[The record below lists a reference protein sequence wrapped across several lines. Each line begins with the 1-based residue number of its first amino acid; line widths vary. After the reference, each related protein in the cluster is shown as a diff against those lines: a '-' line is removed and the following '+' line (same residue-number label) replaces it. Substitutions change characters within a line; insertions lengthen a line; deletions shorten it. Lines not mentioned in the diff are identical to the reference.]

1 MLRVKL
7 APADITVN
15 EEILNISNFVFA
27 PPDES
32 LVSKGLLTAPVSA
45 KVKEEN
51 ATAFTLKPTWEK
63 VANADYYEIEFNG
76 MLYSTIKDTHLLFED
91 LKPKT
96 RYSFKIRAVN
106 KEHISDW
113 NAFQGETKA
122 NPLDLAIHGIVAET
136 TAKSEDDESGI
147 DKLFDFDKSTM
158 WHTKWGVNS
167 VPFDIVMNLK
177 TINQLDRLEYLPREN
192 GRNGVWLKGHV
203 YYSNDKQDW
212 TDAGTFE
219 WVKNGDTKT
228 FDFKN
233 HPSAQYIKL
242 SVSESAG
249 GFGSG
254 RELYVFKVPGTAS
267 YLPGDINND
276 HIIDNND
283 LTSYI
288 NYTGLRKGDA
298 DFEGYISKGDINKNG
313 LIDAYDI
320 SVVATQLDGGADDKE
335 IKKVAGKITLSTAKQ
350 NYSKGETIDV
360 VVKGYSLSSVNA
372 LSFALPYNSSDY
384 EFLGVKPL
392 NMKQMDN
399 LTNDRLHTN
408 GEKVLYPTFVNI
420 GNKEPLE
427 GTFDLFI
434 LKFKARKNLKFDLKI
449 TDRLLVDKDLNTAK
463 Y

>member
-1 MLRVKL
+1 
-7 APADITVN
+7 
-15 EEILNISNFVFA
+15 LNISDFVFA
-27 PPDES
+27 PIDKS
-32 LVSKGLLTAPVSA
+32 LVTNGPLTARVSA
-45 KVKEEN
+45 QVKEEN
-51 ATAFTLKPTWEK
+51 ATAFTLKPTWQK

-76 MLYSTIKDTHLLFED
+76 MLYSTIKDTGLLFED
-91 LKPKT
+91 LSPKT
-96 RYSFKIRAVN
+96 TYSFKIRAVN
-106 KEHISDW
+106 KDHVSDW
-113 NAFQGETKA
+113 NEFRGETKA

-136 TAKSEDDESGI
+136 TAQSQDEESAI

-167 VPFDIVMNLK
+167 VPFDIIINLK

-192 GRNGVWLKGHV
+192 GRNGVLIKGHV
-203 YYSNDKQDW
+203 YYSHDKANW
-212 TDAGTFE
+212 TDAGSFE
-219 WVKNGDTKT
+219 WAKNADVKT

-254 RELYVFKVPGTAS
+254 RELYVFKVPNTAS

-276 HIIDNND
+276 HSIDKND

-320 SVVATQLDGGADDKE
+320 SVVATQLDGGVDHKE
-335 IKKVAGKITLSTAKQ
+335 IKKVGGKMIISTEKQ
-350 NYSKGETIDV
+350 NYTKGERIDI
-360 VVKGYSLSSVNA
+360 VVKGDSLSSVNA
-372 LSFALPYNSSDY
+372 LSFALQYNSADY
-384 EFLGVKPL
+384 EFVGVKPI
-392 NMKQMDN
+392 NMKQMEN
-399 LTNDRLHTN
+399 LTNDRLHSD

-427 GTFDLFI
+427 GTSDLFRI
-434 LKFKARKNLKFDLKI
+434 EFKARKNLKFDLKI
-449 TDRLLVDKDLNTAK
+449 KDPFLVDKNLNTVTD
-463 Y
+463 

>member
-1 MLRVKL
+1 
-7 APADITVN
+7 
-15 EEILNISNFVFA
+15 
-27 PPDES
+27 
-32 LVSKGLLTAPVSA
+32 
-45 KVKEEN
+45 
-51 ATAFTLKPTWEK
+51 
-63 VANADYYEIEFNG
+63 
-76 MLYSTIKDTHLLFED
+76 
-91 LKPKT
+91 
-96 RYSFKIRAVN
+96 
-106 KEHISDW
+106 
-113 NAFQGETKA
+113 
-122 NPLDLAIHGIVAET
+122 
-136 TAKSEDDESGI
+136 
-147 DKLFDFDKSTM
+147 M

-177 TINQLDRLEYLPREN
+177 TVNQLDRLEYLPREN
-192 GRNGVWLKGHV
+192 GRNGVWLKGDV
-203 YYSNDKQDW
+203 YYSNDKEDW
-212 TDAGTFE
+212 TDAGAFE
-219 WVKNGDTKT
+219 WAKNGDTKT

-242 SVSESAG
+242 CVSESAG

-254 RELYVFKVPGTAS
+254 RELYVFKVPGTVS

-276 HIIDNND
+276 HLIDNND

-320 SVVATQLDGGADDKE
+320 SVVATQLAGGADHNE
-335 IKKVAGKITLSTAKQ
+335 IKKVGGKITLSTARQ
-350 NYSKGETIDV
+350 SFSKGEAIDV
-360 VVKGYSLSSVNA
+360 VVKGDSLSSVNA

-384 EFLGVKPL
+384 EFVGVKPL

-408 GEKVLYPTFVNI
+408 GEKVLYPTFLNI

-434 LKFKARKNLKFDLKI
+434 LKFKARKNLKFDLKMS
-449 TDRLLVDKDLNTAK
+449 DGLLVDKDLNIIK
-463 Y
+463 F